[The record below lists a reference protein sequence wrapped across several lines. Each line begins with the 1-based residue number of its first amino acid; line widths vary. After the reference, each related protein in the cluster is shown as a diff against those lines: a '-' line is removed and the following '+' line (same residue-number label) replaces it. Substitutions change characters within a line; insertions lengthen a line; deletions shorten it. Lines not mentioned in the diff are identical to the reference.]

1 MWGVYVS
8 IVGWMCVCV
17 WGGSVCVSICGWMYV
32 SVYVS
37 IFGWM
42 CRDVCV
48 HEWGGLGWGDVC
60 EIRCSRVLMP

>member
-8 IVGWMCVCV
+8 IVGWMCVCG
-17 WGGSVCVSICGWMYV
+17 GGSVYVSMCGWM
-32 SVYVS
+32 YVS

-48 HEWGGLGWGDVC
+48 CMSACMSGVG
-60 EIRCSRVLMP
+60 